1 MEHSKSI
8 KRLASLFKSMVK
20 NYNSFGNWWKN
31 IPLAHE
37 AFAIMTDELPEVLP
51 GEYETPEE
59 RAKLMMNMLDVCNEL
74 DMPRFCIEVREFI
87 DTIAPNDINSLK
99 LKKLRDFI
107 DMSIDGAKWCKTYG
121 AHLRFDEVERT
132 EEWEAVIYEV
142 ERRCAS
148 RLRFARKGM
157 GFCFH
162 YWSVKQDILMGY
174 GIEWST
180 PSQMNPGVM
189 FD

>member
-1 MEHSKSI
+1 MTNI
-8 KRLASLFKSMVK
+8 K
-20 NYNSFGNWWKN
+20 NN
-31 IPLAHE
+31 
-37 AFAIMTDELPEVLP
+37 
-51 GEYETPEE
+51 
-59 RAKLMMNMLDVCNEL
+59 
-74 DMPRFCIEVREFI
+74 EFI
-87 DTIAPNDINSLK
+87 DAIAPNDINSLK